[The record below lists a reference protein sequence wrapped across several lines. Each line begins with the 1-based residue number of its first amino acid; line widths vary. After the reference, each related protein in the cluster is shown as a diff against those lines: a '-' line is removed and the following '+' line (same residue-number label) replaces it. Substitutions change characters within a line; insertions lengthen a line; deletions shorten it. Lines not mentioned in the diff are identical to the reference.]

1 MVRILLVALLFF
13 SISYARENPF
23 FPSDGEKDIP
33 YTSNEDT
40 TIPPLKK
47 ASIALPQQARVLQS
61 VTVQY
66 KNLDGSQE
74 TKNIQLENAIDWHQP
89 IFISQNNASDET
101 QKENKKNE
109 SLKEDTLKN
118 DVKKMETA
126 KREVVEEKI
135 DIKDKDKNYKKIAS
149 IEYASFYTSNKYLKI
164 VTNDKAIRNFLLVQ
178 PHRIVID
185 FEKNSSLDTQE
196 QNITEN
202 IVTKI
207 RVGNHDGYYR
217 VVIELDGSYKYTMK
231 NTENGYILQ
240 LL

>member
-1 MVRILLVALLFF
+1 VKILLIALLFF
-13 SISYARENPF
+13 TLSDARENPF

-47 ASIALPQQARVLQS
+47 ASITLPKQARVLQS

-89 IFISQNNASDET
+89 IFISQNNTSDEI
-101 QKENKKNE
+101 QKNEALKEN
-109 SLKEDTLKN
+109 TLKN
-118 DVKKMETA
+118 DVKKAETI
-126 KREVVEEKI
+126 KKEVVEEKI
-135 DIKDKDKNYKKIAS
+135 DTKDKEKNYKKIAS
-149 IEYASFYTSNKYLKI
+149 MEYASFYTSNKYVKI
-164 VTNDKAIRNFLLVQ
+164 VTNDKAIRNFLLVK

-196 QNITEN
+196 QNITED
-202 IVTKI
+202 IVTKVRI
-207 RVGNHDGYYR
+207 GNHDGYYR
-217 VVIELDGSYKYTMK
+217 VVIELDGSYKYTIK
-231 NTENGYILQ
+231 NIENGYILQ

>member
-1 MVRILLVALLFF
+1 MKILLIALLFF
-13 SISYARENPF
+13 TLSNARENPF

-47 ASIALPQQARVLQS
+47 ASITLPKQARVLQS

-74 TKNIQLENAIDWHQP
+74 TKSIQLENAIDWHQP
-89 IFISQNNASDET
+89 ILISQNNLSDEN
-101 QKENKKNE
+101 EKNE
-109 SLKEDTLKN
+109 ILKEDTSKRDIN
-118 DVKKMETA
+118 KTEVT
-126 KREVVEEKI
+126 KREIIEEKL

-149 IEYASFYTSNKYLKI
+149 IEYASFYTSDKHLKI
-164 VTNDKAIRNFLLVQ
+164 VTNDKAIRNFLLVK

-196 QNITEN
+196 QNISEN
-202 IVTKI
+202 IVTKV